1 MIAVGCP
8 ANAFLQKLEG
18 AVHPFSGGCTA
29 SDDYLFPM
37 A

>member
-1 MIAVGCP
+1 MGCP
-8 ANAFLQKLEG
+8 ANAFLQKLER
-18 AVHPFSGGCTA
+18 AVHPSQLRGYTA